1 MPSLFCFLIL
11 AQVAGA
17 GPSRT
22 GVPPTPAPMPA
33 RPAFAAHF
41 NVQLP
46 ASVRVYH
53 YYGEAGPMDPSF
65 AWELG
70 PLDPKLI
77 QRCAKHV
84 GLLRTVKSRPSEH
97 TYTWGSWWNKTAI
110 QKLPEVYF
118 HEGAPGLIRIWVDRP
133 HKRTWVEWVNL

>member
-1 MPSLFCFLIL
+1 MLTLIFLLAL
-11 AQVAGA
+11 AQTPAA
-17 GPSRT
+17 GPRGT
-22 GVPPTPAPMPA
+22 AAVRRPTPMPA

-41 NVQLP
+41 DVELP
-46 ASVRVYH
+46 ASVRVYR

-77 QRCAKHV
+77 ERCAKRV
-84 GLLRTVKSRPSEH
+84 GLQRAVKSRPAEH
-97 TYTWGSWWNKTAI
+97 TLTWGPWWNKAGI

>member
-1 MPSLFCFLIL
+1 MRTLLSLLTL
-11 AQVAGA
+11 AQTTP
-17 GPSRT
+17 GPRGT
-22 GVPPTPAPMPA
+22 GPVPFPKPMPA
-33 RPAFAAHF
+33 RPAFEAHF
-41 NVQLP
+41 NVRLP

-53 YYGEAGPMDPSF
+53 YYGEAMGMDPSF

-84 GLLRTVKSRPSEH
+84 GLQRSVKSRPTEH
-97 TYTWGSWWNKTAI
+97 TVNWGLWWNKAAI

-118 HEGAPGLIRIWVDRP
+118 HEGAPGLIRIWVDRA
-133 HKRTWVEWVNL
+133 HKRTWVEWVNI

>member
-1 MPSLFCFLIL
+1 MRTLLCFFTL
-11 AQVAGA
+11 AQAATRAPAGA
-17 GPSRT
+17 RAAQWPK
-22 GVPPTPAPMPA
+22 PMPA
-33 RPAFAAHF
+33 RPAFEAHF

-70 PLDPKLI
+70 PLDPKVI

-84 GLLRTVKSRPSEH
+84 GLRRAVKSRPSEH
-97 TYTWGSWWNKTAI
+97 TYTWPSWWNNAAI

-118 HEGAPGLIRIWVDRP
+118 HEGAPGLIRIWVDGP